1 MNKIDWHARY
11 TQQASWTRL
20 LREHLLH
27 RAGLGQATRILE
39 VGCGTGAILAEL
51 PATTQIVGLD
61 IDREAL
67 RLARRHAPAAALS
80 RADAHGLPFASGVFG
95 IVFCHYLLLW
105 LDEPLTA
112 LREMTRLCKP
122 GGWVLALAEPDYG
135 GRIDYPAE
143 LAVLGRWQADA
154 LRGQGAEPEMG
165 RRLAGLFQQAGLKD
179 VETGVMAGAWT
190 ASALAE
196 TGLEWEVLA
205 ADLAGNIP
213 GADLQKMKEIDLQ
226 ARQQGERVLFVPTFY
241 ALGRAG

>member
-1 MNKIDWHARY
+1 MNKTDWHARY
-11 TQQASWTRL
+11 TQQANWTRP
-20 LREHLLH
+20 LREHLLN
-27 RAGLGQATRILE
+27 RAGLGQAGRILE
-39 VGCGTGAILAEL
+39 VGCGTGAILAGM
-51 PATTQIVGLD
+51 PATAQVAGLD

-67 RLARRHAPAAALS
+67 RLAGGSAPAAALS
-80 RADAHGLPFASGVFG
+80 QADAHSLPFASGVFG
-95 IVFCHYLLLW
+95 IVCCHYLLLW

-135 GRIDYPAE
+135 GRIDHPAE
-143 LAVLGRWQADA
+143 LAVLGRWQADS

-165 RRLAGLFQQAGLKD
+165 RRLAGLFRQAGLKD

-205 ADLAGNIP
+205 ADLAGNVS
-213 GADLQKMKEIDLQ
+213 GADLQEMREIDLQ
-226 ARQQGERVLFVPTFY
+226 ARQRGERVLFVPTFY